1 MNIKHFARNAAAAIL
16 STIVVASITGCQQ
29 VGNPTAPDA
38 VAGNNGNGSSD
49 LTVEASFCVSEIN
62 RLRATVGAP
71 ALAQSGTVVAFSNEA
86 AQIDGAAHETHKH
99 FRETNGGRGASR
111 AQNEIPWWN
120 LSDWGS
126 VRTVIRQ
133 GLATEWAEGPGGS
146 HYENMTGRY
155 TEVACGISIKNNE
168 VTVTQDF
175 R

>member
-1 MNIKHFARNAAAAIL
+1 MNIKPLARITGALLL
-16 STIVVASITGCQQ
+16 STIVVGGTTACQQ
-29 VGNPTAPDA
+29 AGNPAAPDT
-38 VAGNNGNGSSD
+38 VGGNAGNGTTDIAAG
-49 LTVEASFCVSEIN
+49 LAFCVSEIN
-62 RLRATVGAP
+62 RLRSTVGAP
-71 ALAQSGTVVAFSNEA
+71 ALAQSGAVEAFSTEA

-99 FRETNGGRGASR
+99 FRETNGGSGASR

-126 VRTVIRQ
+126 VQNVIRQ
-133 GLATEWAEGPGGS
+133 GLSTEWAEGPGGS

-155 TEVACGISIKNNE
+155 TQVGCGIAVKGNE